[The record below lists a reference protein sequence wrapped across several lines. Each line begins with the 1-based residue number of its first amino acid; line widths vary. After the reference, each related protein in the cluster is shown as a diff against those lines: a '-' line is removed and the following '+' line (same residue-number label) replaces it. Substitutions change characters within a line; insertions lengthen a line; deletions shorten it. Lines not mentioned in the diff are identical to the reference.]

1 MEYVSEKPDF
11 GDANGFMNPLMQ
23 DFQRI
28 FEKFAPP
35 ELLLLESTKVPILFL
50 EMFVCASLPMLS
62 HYFYLI
68 RTGDVLSIEDIA

>member
-11 GDANGFMNPLMQ
+11 GDANGFMDPLMQ

-35 ELLLLESTKVPILFL
+35 ETLLLESSKVLILFL
-50 EMFVCASLPMLS
+50 EVFLHAFLPMVS
-62 HYFYLI
+62 HSFYVF
-68 RTGDVLSIEDIA
+68 RTRDVLSI